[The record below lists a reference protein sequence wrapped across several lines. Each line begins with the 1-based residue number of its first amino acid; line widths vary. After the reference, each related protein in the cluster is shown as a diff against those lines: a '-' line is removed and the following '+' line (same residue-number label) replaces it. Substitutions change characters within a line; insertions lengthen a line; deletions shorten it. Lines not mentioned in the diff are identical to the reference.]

1 MKKYTNKIL
10 AALIILLTII
20 VLSVPI
26 SIWINASLI
35 KPTPALNPQQLSREY
50 LNYKDF
56 TALNIRG
63 AWQVQIL
70 PGAFKIELNDQ
81 QNTQYLSL
89 NQQTLTLD
97 NSKLAPNHPMA
108 SILIH
113 LPTLNG
119 LNISGA
125 NKVTVNDF
133 KSTDMAK
140 LSLDLAGAS
149 ELNINNSSYPN
160 VNIDMSGSSTLKFS
174 HSILEHVNLDLS
186 GVSTLEL
193 DQLVHGKLSGSS
205 SGLTN
210 IHYNGSLDENTLDSS
225 GLSNIS
231 GTNN

>member
-10 AALIILLTII
+10 AALIILLTLI
-20 VLSVPI
+20 VICVPI
-26 SIWINASLI
+26 SIWIKASLI
-35 KPTPALNPQQLSREY
+35 KPTPALNPQQLSRAD

-70 PGAFKIELNDQ
+70 PGAFKIELNDP

-97 NSKLAPNHPMA
+97 NSKLAPNHPKA

-113 LPTLNG
+113 LPTLNE

-125 NKVTVNDF
+125 NKVTVSDF
-133 KSTDMAK
+133 KPTDLAK

-160 VNIDMSGSSTLKFS
+160 VNIDMSGSSTLKFN
-174 HSILEHVNLDLS
+174 HSSLERVNLELS

-210 IHYNGSLDENTLDSS
+210 IHYRGSLDENTLDSS